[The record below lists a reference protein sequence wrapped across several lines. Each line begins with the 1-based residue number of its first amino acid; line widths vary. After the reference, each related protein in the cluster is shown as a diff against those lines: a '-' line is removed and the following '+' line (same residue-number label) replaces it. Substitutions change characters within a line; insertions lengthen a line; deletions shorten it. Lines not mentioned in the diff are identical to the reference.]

1 MIFYKIGP
9 LVIFVLAVIFYFIG
23 VVYLSKK
30 EKIYL
35 GLILPVIT
43 LAIAIYNYVKP
54 ILIYNPRPTMKEGIY
69 MTFFGLLSIIGFILF
84 GIIKF
89 IWEIGRASCRERV

>member
-89 IWEIGRASCRERV
+89 IWGRE